1 MADLVLALNAGSS
14 SLKAALFDIVDGAP
28 AALARAN
35 IDSRDGQ
42 DAAVAAAMAWVEA
55 VAGSRVLAAAGHR
68 VVHGGARFHAP
79 LWLAPEVMSALEALV
94 PLAPLHQP
102 ECLAVIRAL
111 GAARPDLLQAAC
123 FDTAFHWSQPPVAQ
137 RLGLPRDLGEAGV
150 RRYGFHGLSY
160 EHIARR
166 LTELDPGLA
175 GGRVIAAHLGSGA
188 SLCAIRAGRSVE
200 TTMGFS
206 PLDGLLMSTR
216 CGQLDPGVVLYLLRH
231 QGLAASEIETLLY
244 RRSGLL
250 GVSGLSGDMK
260 TLLASQ
266 DPAAAEAVELFVY
279 RAALQAGALATAMG
293 GLDGVVFT
301 GGIGE
306 NSPKIRALICD
317 RLGLFGLSLDETANS
332 LAGERRIDA
341 AASRVR
347 AWVIPADE
355 ETAIARGVL
364 QVMARGPDA

>member
-1 MADLVLALNAGSS
+1 MTDLVLALNAGSS
-14 SLKAALFDIVDGAP
+14 SLKAALFDIGDGAP
-28 AALARAN
+28 AALARTS

-42 DAAVAAAMAWVEA
+42 DAAVAAAIAWVETT
-55 VAGSRVLAAAGHR
+55 AGSRALAAAGHR

-79 LWLAPEVMSALEALV
+79 QRLTPEVVSALEALV

-111 GAARPDLLQAAC
+111 GAAQPDLMQAAC

-137 RLGLPRDLGEAGV
+137 RLGLPRDLGADGV

-166 LTELDPGLA
+166 LTQLDPGLA
-175 GGRVIAAHLGSGA
+175 EGRVIAAHLGSGA
-188 SLCAIRAGRSVE
+188 SLCAIQAGRSVE

-216 CGQLDPGVVLYLLRH
+216 CGQLDPGVILYLLQH
-231 QGLAASEIETLLY
+231 QGLAASQIEDLLY

-260 TLLASQ
+260 MLLASQ
-266 DPAAAEAVELFVY
+266 EPAAAEAVELFVY

-306 NSPKIRALICD
+306 NSPEIRALICD
-317 RLGLFGLSLDETANS
+317 RLGLFGLALDETSNG

-341 AASRVR
+341 IESRVR
-347 AWVIPADE
+347 AWVMPADE
-355 ETAIARGVL
+355 ESAIARGVL
-364 QVMARGPDA
+364 QVMASRQGA